1 MGKRTWFAP
10 LRFGV
15 LVAGAGLLAACST
28 GTAASTASG
37 SGAGDAGGDTG
48 SSAASSPG
56 VAQATAMINKYL
68 GDPAFTSPGPAINVS
83 ALKGKTI
90 FSLPASSSVAFV
102 NTVDQSMGGYAKA
115 LGLKYV
121 DYPNQQQ
128 QSQWVQGVNQAVG
141 SQVSAIDLVAGIP
154 PDQLAPQLQQAK
166 AAGIPTIDTNERDA
180 SQATVPYVAGYAFA
194 PFKLG
199 GQLMSDWAVEQT
211 QGKANILLVTS
222 NADTSSAAVQ
232 AGVTG
237 ELKSVC
243 SSCTLSTVNVNP
255 TDWATKLQT
264 TVEGSLSANPSINYI
279 LPVFDSMAEFIAPAI
294 EASGKSGQVHVASFN
309 GTPAILD
316 MIRTGNI
323 VTMDVGENT
332 SDVAAAGL
340 DQIMR
345 VMLHKPAGQD
355 VINVRIMDKSNVG
368 QAGVP
373 AASGKGFGNAFIAGY
388 AKTWGV
394 SPSTLGG

>member
-1 MGKRTWFAP
+1 MKQRTWQ
-10 LRFGV
+10 FGV
-15 LVAGAGLLAACST
+15 LIAGAGLLAACST
-28 GTAASTASG
+28 GTASSSG
-37 SGAGDAGGDTG
+37 GGTSGGDTG
-48 SSAASSPG
+48 TSSSAASNPG
-56 VAQATAMINKYL
+56 VAQATAMINKYR
-68 GDPAFTSPGPAINVS
+68 GDPAFTSPGPAIDAS

-90 FSLPASSSVAFV
+90 FSIPASSSVAFV
-102 NTVDQSMGGYAKA
+102 NTVDKAMAGYAKD
-115 LGLKYV
+115 LGIKYV

-128 QSQWVQGVNQAVG
+128 QSQWVQGVNQAIG
-141 SQVSAIDLVAGIP
+141 SQASAIDLVSGIP
-154 PDQLAPQLQQAK
+154 PEQLAPQIQQAK
-166 AAGIPTIDTNERDA
+166 SAGIPTIDTNERD
-180 SQATVPYVAGYAFA
+180 STQPTVPYVAAYAFA
-194 PFKLG
+194 PFQLAGKL
-199 GQLMSDWAVEQT
+199 MADWAVQQT

-232 AGVTG
+232 GGVSG

-243 SSCTLSTVNVNP
+243 ASCALSTVNVNP

-264 TVEGSLSANPSINYI
+264 TVEGSLSSNPDINYI

-294 EASGKSGQVHVASFN
+294 QASGKDGQVHIASFN

-316 MIRTGNI
+316 MIRTGDI

-355 VINVRIMDKSNVG
+355 VINVRIMDKSNVAE
-368 QAGVP
+368 AGVP
-373 AASGKGFGNAFIAGY
+373 AASGKGYGNSFTTGY

-394 SPSTLGG
+394 SPSTIGG

>member
-1 MGKRTWFAP
+1 MKNRTWFAG
-10 LRFGV
+10 LRFGA
-15 LVAGAGLLAACST
+15 LIAGAGLLAACST
-28 GTAASTASG
+28 APASSTGGGTT
-37 SGAGDAGGDTG
+37 GG
-48 SSAASSPG
+48 SAASDPG
-56 VAQATAMINKYL
+56 VAQATATINKYRD
-68 GDPAFTSPGPAINVS
+68 DPAFTSPGPAINAS

-102 NTVDQSMGGYAKA
+102 NTVDQAMAGYAKA

-128 QSQWVQGVNQAVG
+128 QSQWVQGVNQAIG
-141 SQVSAIDLVAGIP
+141 SQASAIDLVAGIP
-154 PDQLAPQLQQAK
+154 PDQLAAQLQQAK
-166 AAGIPTIDTNERDA
+166 SAGIPTIDTNERD
-180 SQATVPYVAGYAFA
+180 STQPTVPYVAAYAFA
-194 PFKLG
+194 PFKLA
-199 GQLMSDWAVEQT
+199 GQLMADWAVQQT

-232 AGVTG
+232 GGVTG

-243 SSCTLSTVNVNP
+243 ASCSLSTVNVNP

-264 TVEGSLSANPSINYI
+264 TVEGSLSSNPNINYI
-279 LPVFDSMAEFIAPAI
+279 LPVFDSMAQFIAPAI
-294 EASGKSGQVHVASFN
+294 EASGKDGQVHVASFN

-316 MIRTGNI
+316 MIRTGNV

-345 VMLHKPAGQD
+345 VLLHQPAGRD
-355 VINVRIMDKSNVG
+355 VINVRIMDKSNVNE
-368 QAGVP
+368 AGVP
-373 AASGKGFGNAFIAGY
+373 AVSGKGFGNAFITGY

-394 SPSTLGG
+394 SPSILGG

>member
-1 MGKRTWFAP
+1 MNRRTWFKRARIGA
-10 LRFGV
+10 LI
-15 LVAGAGLLAACST
+15 AGAGVLAACST
-28 GTAASTASG
+28 AGNSASTPGSG
-37 SGAGDAGGDTG
+37 STGGDG
-48 SSAASSPG
+48 SSSASSPG
-56 VAQATAMINKYL
+56 VAKATAAINKYL
-68 GDPAFTSPGPAINVS
+68 GDPAFTSPGPAIDAS

-102 NTVDQSMGGYAKA
+102 NTVDQAMGGYAKS
-115 LGLKYV
+115 LGIKYV

-128 QSQWVQGVNQAVG
+128 QSQWVQGLNQAIG

-154 PDQLAPQLQQAK
+154 PDQLAPQIKQAK
-166 AAGIPTIDTNERDA
+166 AAGIPTIDTNERD
-180 SQATVPYVAGYAFA
+180 STQATVPYVSAYAFA

-199 GQLMSDWAVEQT
+199 GQLMSDWAVQQT

-232 AGVTG
+232 AGVTD

-243 SSCTLSTVNVNP
+243 PSCSLSTVNVNP

-264 TVEGSLSANPSINYI
+264 TVEGSLSSNPNINYI

-294 EASGKSGQVHVASFN
+294 VASGKSGQIHIASFN

-316 MIRTGNI
+316 MIRTGNV

-355 VINVRIMDKSNVG
+355 VINVRVMDKSNVNE
-368 QAGVP
+368 AGVP
-373 AASGKGFGNAFIAGY
+373 AVSGKGYGNAFITGY

-394 SPSTLGG
+394 SPSTFGG

>member
-1 MGKRTWFAP
+1 MDKRPWFAR
-10 LRFGV
+10 LR
-15 LVAGAGLLAACST
+15 LAALLACTGLLAACST
-28 GTAASTASG
+28 ANS
-37 SGAGDAGGDTG
+37 
-48 SSAASSPG
+48 ASSSGGGGTSTSSSSTTSNPG
-56 VAQATAMINKYL
+56 VAQAMAMINKYL
-68 GDPAFTSPGPAINVS
+68 GDPTFTSPGPDINAS

-90 FSLPASSSVAFV
+90 FSLPANSGVAFV
-102 NTVDQSMGGYAKA
+102 NTVDQAMAGYARA
-115 LGLKYV
+115 LGIKYV

-128 QSQWVQGVNQAVG
+128 QSQWVQGIDQAIG
-141 SQVSAIDLVAGIP
+141 SKVSAIDLVAGIP
-154 PDQLAPQLQQAK
+154 PDQLAPQIQQAK

-180 SQATVPYVAGYAFA
+180 SQPTVPYVAAYAFA
-194 PFKLG
+194 PFKLA
-199 GQLMSDWAVEQT
+199 GQLMADWAVEQT

-232 AGVTG
+232 SGVTA
-237 ELKSVC
+237 ELKAVC
-243 SSCTLSTVNVNP
+243 PSCTLSTVNVNP
-255 TDWATKLQT
+255 TEWATKLQT
-264 TVEGSLSANPSINYI
+264 TVEGSLSANPNINYI
-279 LPVFDSMAEFIAPAI
+279 LPVFDSMAEYIVPAI
-294 EASGKSGQVHVASFN
+294 EASGKDGQVHVASFN

-345 VMLHKPAGQD
+345 VMLHKPVGHD

-373 AASGKGFGNAFIAGY
+373 AVSGKGYGNAFITGY
-388 AKTWGV
+388 ARTWGV
-394 SPSTLGG
+394 SPSILGG

>member
-1 MGKRTWFAP
+1 MKKRTWFGR
-10 LRFGV
+10 LRFGA
-15 LVAGAGLLAACST
+15 LIAGAGLLAACST
-28 GTAASTASG
+28 AGSSSGNSGTSG
-37 SGAGDAGGDTG
+37 GG
-48 SSAASSPG
+48 SAASGPG
-56 VAQATAMINKYL
+56 VAKATAAINKYR
-68 GDPAFTSPGPAINVS
+68 GNPSFTSPGPAINVS

-90 FSLPASSSVAFV
+90 FSVPASSSVAFV
-102 NTVDQSMGGYAKA
+102 NTVDKAMAGYAKD
-115 LGLKYV
+115 LGIKYV

-128 QSQWVQGVNQAVG
+128 QSQWVQGVNQAIG
-141 SQVSAIDLVAGIP
+141 SRASAIDLVAGIP
-154 PDQLAPQLQQAK
+154 PDQLAAQLQQAK
-166 AAGIPTIDTNERDA
+166 SAGIPTIDTNERDA
-180 SQATVPYVAGYAFA
+180 TQPTVPYVAAYAFA
-194 PFKLG
+194 PFKLA
-199 GQLMSDWAVEQT
+199 GQLMADWAVQQT

-232 AGVTG
+232 GGVTG

-243 SSCTLSTVNVNP
+243 PSCSLSTVNVNP

-264 TVEGSLSANPSINYI
+264 TVEGSLSSNPNINYI

-294 EASGKSGQVHVASFN
+294 EASGKDGQVHVASFN

-316 MIRTGNI
+316 MIRTGNV

-345 VMLHKPAGQD
+345 VMLHKPAGRD
-355 VINVRIMDKSNVG
+355 VINVRIMDKSNVN

-373 AASGKGFGNAFIAGY
+373 AVSGKGYGNAFTTGY

>member
-1 MGKRTWFAP
+1 MDRRTWFKRARIGA
-10 LRFGV
+10 LI
-15 LVAGAGLLAACST
+15 AGAGVLAACST
-28 GTAASTASG
+28 AGNSASTPGSG
-37 SGAGDAGGDTG
+37 STGGD
-48 SSAASSPG
+48 SSSSASSPG
-56 VAQATAMINKYL
+56 VAKATAAINKYL
-68 GDPAFTSPGPAINVS
+68 GDPAFTSPGASIDAS

-102 NTVDQSMGGYAKA
+102 NTVDQAMGGYAKA
-115 LGLKYV
+115 LGIKYV

-128 QSQWVQGVNQAVG
+128 QSQWVQGLNQAIG

-154 PDQLAPQLQQAK
+154 PDQLAPQIQQAK
-166 AAGIPTIDTNERDA
+166 SAGIPTIDTNERDA
-180 SQATVPYVAGYAFA
+180 SQATVPYVAAYAFA
-194 PFKLG
+194 PFKLA
-199 GQLMSDWAVEQT
+199 GQLMSDWAVQQT

-232 AGVTG
+232 SGVTT

-243 SSCTLSTVNVNP
+243 PSCSLSTVNVNP

-264 TVEGSLSANPSINYI
+264 TVEGSLSSNPNINYI

-294 EASGKSGQVHVASFN
+294 VASGKSGQVHIASFN

-316 MIRTGNI
+316 MIRTGNV

-345 VMLHKPAGQD
+345 VMLHKPAGND
-355 VINVRIMDKSNVG
+355 VINVRIMDKSNVNE
-368 QAGVP
+368 AGVP
-373 AASGKGFGNAFIAGY
+373 AVSGKGYGNAFITGY